1 MKRLVFILILILV
14 FMTSCYSIPKNSS
27 LVGEVDGAI
36 IVIQEE
42 NDKLIKALG
51 DVQRAFLDD
60 KFEQI
65 YNSVESKYRAKNN
78 IPNNASLTTEQN
90 LDVTANVIAVRDI
103 ILAEI
108 LGKEKQLYNQ
118 SHANFNKLRTINAA
132 VKEYLDS
139 IQSLKE
145 ARSEASKKLGEIA
158 GIDFKEID
166 KFTESLKNPIGLFEK
181 LQLE

>member
-1 MKRLVFILILILV
+1 MKRLMFVLILILA
-14 FMTSCYSIPKNSS
+14 FMMGCYSIPKNSS

-36 IVIQEE
+36 VVMQEE

-51 DVQRAFLDD
+51 DIQRVILDD

-65 YNSVESKYRAKNN
+65 YANVESKYRKKNSIAN
-78 IPNNASLTTEQN
+78 GTSLTSEQN
-90 LDVTANVIAVRDI
+90 LDVTANVIAVRDK

-108 LGKEKQLYNQ
+108 SGKEKQLYDQ

-166 KFTESLKNPIGLFEK
+166 KFTESIKNPIQLFEN
-181 LQLE
+181 LQTK

>member
-1 MKRLVFILILILV
+1 MKRLVLVLIFILM
-14 FMTSCYSIPKNSS
+14 FMTGCYSIPKNSS

-36 IVIQEE
+36 VVMQEE

-51 DVQRAFLDD
+51 DVQRAILDD

-65 YNSVESKYRAKNN
+65 YANVESKYRKKNN
-78 IPNNASLTTEQN
+78 IPAGTLLTSEQN
-90 LDVTANVIAVRDI
+90 LDVTANVIAVRDL

-108 LGKEKQLYNQ
+108 AGKEKQLYEQ

-145 ARSEASKKLGEIA
+145 ARSEATRKLGEIT

-166 KFTESLKNPIGLFEK
+166 KFTESLKNPMK
-181 LQLE
+181 LIENLQNK